1 MTYIP
6 RLRANLGFLDIMI
19 SLAMP
24 CQEEELILGKPSFF
38 PVQVSQ
44 EVLKALPERLF
55 LGRVKHVVGVKGLID
70 KT

>member
-6 RLRANLGFLDIMI
+6 RLRANLGLLNIMI

-24 CQEEELILGKPSFF
+24 CQEEELILGTSSFF

-44 EVLKALPERLF
+44 EVLEALPERVF
-55 LGRVKHVVGVKGLID
+55 LGWVKHAVSAEWPVD
-70 KT
+70 QT